1 MTYRNIGPADL
12 KSVAAF
18 YMDYYNRYED
28 GCWTAETALRR
39 IRPICTREDACCI
52 FGEDDG
58 RIVCVVFGWFT
69 QYDDLLAYDLD
80 EIVVAKDAQ
89 GRGVGTRLMQEM
101 ERRIKAAGGAMIQ
114 LTAVN
119 DEMHEH
125 FYKKLGFYTPNNLI
139 LKAKQL

>member
-1 MTYRNIGPADL
+1 MTYRTIGPADL
-12 KSVAAF
+12 ESVAAL

-52 FGEDDG
+52 LGEEDG
-58 RIVCVVFGWFT
+58 RIVCVVLGWLT
-69 QYDDLLAYDLD
+69 QYDDLLAYDLH
-80 EIVVAKDAQ
+80 EIVVAKDVQ
-89 GRGVGTRLMQEM
+89 DRGVGTRLMQET
-101 ERRIKAAGGAMIQ
+101 ERRVREAGASMVQ

-125 FYKKLGFYTPNNLI
+125 FYTKLGFYTPNNLI